1 MSDTNS
7 YRVWGII
14 WPKKAQIITTHRLRN
29 PDIGRAIK
37 GWLSVERL
45 AAQSYTF
52 LARFGQDIQQ
62 NKM

>member
-1 MSDTNS
+1 MGNNLAQKGTNHYHS
-7 YRVWGII
+7 
-14 WPKKAQIITTHRLRN
+14 QLRN